1 MHPKWLLHFHA
12 NYRLEPGSFPP
23 KTIEPFCK
31 LVLLHS
37 SALAASKVTRP
48 PTKDDEKSL
57 KHGNST
63 EASRDADATKGNTGQ
78 HAEGRIPKFDTGKGE
93 QAELRLVRP
102 NHVTLLDLSAK
113 SL

>member
-1 MHPKWLLHFHA
+1 
-12 NYRLEPGSFPP
+12 
-23 KTIEPFCK
+23 
-31 LVLLHS
+31 
-37 SALAASKVTRP
+37 LAASKVTRP
-48 PTKDDEKSL
+48 PTKDDEKSI